1 MSLYFI
7 TQQDLKITARPTI
20 LQRQYYRPYHIKHH
34 HITDS
39 ISSYS
44 FELRSFYLSM
54 CIFYNILFVPV
65 KFLFLNICFF
75 LISFSSSFSSS
86 FFEHSSKKQVNRSA
100 KLRRIH
106 LDREY
111 WKRTNGRRFRRYLA
125 NERSVYFSS
134 RSTRNINKAFCSIY
148 IRI

>member
-75 LISFSSSFSSS
+75 LISFSSSSSFFFSS

-111 WKRTNGRRFRRYLA
+111 WKRTNGRRFQDI
-125 NERSVYFSS
+125 S
-134 RSTRNINKAFCSIY
+134 RTKEACIFRVVQLEI
-148 IRI
+148 